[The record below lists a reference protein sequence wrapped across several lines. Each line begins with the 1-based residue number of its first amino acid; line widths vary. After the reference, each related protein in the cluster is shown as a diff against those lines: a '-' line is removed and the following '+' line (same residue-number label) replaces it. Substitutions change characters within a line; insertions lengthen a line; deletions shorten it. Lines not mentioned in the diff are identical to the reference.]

1 MKFGT
6 ASIQESL
13 CHGPGGWNY
22 HTWFEWKEQEKKIIW
37 QPESAAVEN
46 KGDQKKKPGER
57 AILGW
62 PGVFFLTPLFF
73 YAAPSGFFIFFFF
86 FFFFFFQAEDF

>member
-22 HTWFEWKEQEKKIIW
+22 HTWFEWKEQE
-37 QPESAAVEN
+37 SVAVEN
-46 KGDQKKKPGER
+46 KDDQKKTPGQR
-57 AILGW
+57 QIRRW
-62 PGVFFLTPLFF
+62 PGV
-73 YAAPSGFFIFFFF
+73 
-86 FFFFFFQAEDF
+86 